1 MRIIKS
7 IFTFT
12 TVTLLFNFNAMA
24 QRLTFS
30 SELGYFNQDDNI
42 STISHVWENYINAID
57 ANAGTSFLWTDGS
70 SDIHIELHK
79 DGLLNTYNIR
89 KLTDNIYEINTIA
102 YYPDSAIKGGLI
114 NSIYKVCTVQTD
126 DGWKLMNYLDATKHR
141 YTSYNTDHIDFYIGN
156 GVSLDKNKIKSSAK
170 FAKRFIQEYNI
181 ENNNRITYIA
191 ANSID
196 ECSAIIG
203 LVYTPMRSHKS
214 YAGRTIDNIILSTQ
228 LDHIHE
234 VVHAIMLPLYPN
246 APQILHEGIATYYA
260 GTAGQDYKT
269 LKKVAIGF
277 LEREHI
283 DFSSNNFL
291 EAPLSDDIPLS
302 YVVGAAIVEYAIQ
315 NGGEGEVLRLFKAT
329 TYDQIFEFLN
339 IANDQ
344 RTQFIHKLFIG
355 K

>member
-57 ANAGTSFLWTDGS
+57 ANADTSCLWTDGS

-260 GTAGQDYKT
+260 GTARQDYKT

-283 DFSSNNFL
+283 DFSTNNFL

-329 TYDQIFEFLN
+329 NYDQIFEFLN

-344 RTQFIHKLFIG
+344 RPQFIHKLFIG